1 MEDSEIAAIIWELVL
16 SDRSEVSDASYEK
29 GYLQALNDLLEVF
42 APNMTLNIN
51 SSDGLALSGV

>member
-29 GYLQALNDLLEVF
+29 DYLQALNDLLEVF